1 MGMQVLRPCQGRRQP
16 SCLLASPSAQ
26 QLSIQAASGEASVT
40 AARSRAQ
47 ETPEFQDRYAE
58 TVIFRIFYHL
68 DRSGLGR
75 LTLRD
80 LKRCGP
86 RWRPPGA
93 PARAAP
99 ARPIQRAVA
108 GMPGVQGVGRQRVVT
123 AVFETRSLVQY
134 TQRAPLFAPDH
145 ACPAPGTDE
154 EHVTLAV
161 GGLQKS
167 VQIASSP

>member
-1 MGMQVLRPCQGRRQP
+1 
-16 SCLLASPSAQ
+16 
-26 QLSIQAASGEASVT
+26 VT

-86 RWRPPGA
+86 RWRHPRAPRGA
-93 PARAAP
+93 PRGPPPRAAP

>member
-1 MGMQVLRPCQGRRQP
+1 
-16 SCLLASPSAQ
+16 
-26 QLSIQAASGEASVT
+26 VT

-86 RWRPPGA
+86 RRRHPGA

-108 GMPGVQGVGRQRVVT
+108 RHAWCSRRGQAEGGHGRIRNTVPRPVHAART
-123 AVFETRSLVQY
+123 AV
-134 TQRAPLFAPDH
+134 RA
-145 ACPAPGTDE
+145 
-154 EHVTLAV
+154 
-161 GGLQKS
+161 
-167 VQIASSP
+167 